1 MNVHFT
7 LEGLPEIQAGLKHL
21 SGQQVDKALLTA
33 FRRTATPIPGYM
45 ARAAKPFYTVKQGEL
60 RQRIQKPQVRPSMAG
75 GAEINVKTSAQP
87 MSGRLFQPLKG
98 VRWQDKANAS
108 IRVFRGGSRV
118 PRAGAFRNPNASKP
132 ITMQKGT
139 PFVRSSTKRMK
150 SNEKKMA
157 IHKVTGPSM
166 HGLFVGGQYHRQIL
180 EQVDKQATEKL
191 HKAVVDALRAQS
203 KGFLK

>member
-1 MNVHFT
+1 MNVKFT

-60 RQRIQKPQVRPSMAG
+60 RQRIKKPQVRPSMAG
-75 GAEINVKTSAQP
+75 GAEINIKTSAQP

-108 IRVFRGGSRV
+108 IRVFRGGSRI
-118 PRAGAFRNPNASKP
+118 PRAGAFRNPGASGP

-139 PFVRSSTKRMK
+139 PFVRTNKRMK
-150 SNEKKMA
+150 SNPKKQA
-157 IHKVTGPSM
+157 ISKVTGPSM

-180 EQVDKQATEKL
+180 EEVDKQATTKL

>member
-1 MNVHFT
+1 MNVKFT

-45 ARAAKPFYTVKQGEL
+45 AKAAKPFYTVKQGEL

-75 GAEINVKTSAQP
+75 GAEINIRTSAQP

-108 IRVFRGGSRV
+108 IRVFKGGSRV
-118 PRAGAFRNPNASKP
+118 PRADAFRNPNASTP

-150 SNEKKMA
+150 SKPKAA

-166 HGLFVGGQYHRQIL
+166 HGLFVGGKYHRQIL
-180 EQVDKQATEKL
+180 EEVDQKATEKL

>member
-1 MNVHFT
+1 MNVNFT
-7 LEGLPEIQAGLKHL
+7 LEGLPEIQAGLKQL

-45 ARAAKPFYTVKQGEL
+45 ARAAKPFYTVKQKEL
-60 RQRIQKPQVRPSMAG
+60 RDRIQKPQVRPSMAG
-75 GAEINVKTSAQP
+75 GAEISIKTSAQP

-98 VRWQDKANAS
+98 VRWQDKAYAS
-108 IRVFRGGSRV
+108 IRGFKGGSRV
-118 PRAGAFRNPNASKP
+118 PRAGAFRNPNASDP

-139 PFVRSSTKRMK
+139 PFVRSSTKRMRTK
-150 SNEKKMA
+150 NKAA

-180 EQVDKQATEKL
+180 EEVDKQATTKL